1 MREHVFEARD
11 VLVQH
16 AAAGSSDHAEPR
28 ERGRVT
34 RADAPDGG
42 GPLAGLR
49 VIELGTLLAG
59 PFTGRLLGDLGAEIV
74 KVEAPG
80 KPDPI
85 RDWGKA
91 RYEGRS
97 LWWPVQSR
105 NKKCITLEPPRAAR
119 AGAAP
124 AARRAR
130 RRRHRELPAGDARAL
145 GARVRPP
152 ERGEPPRDP
161 GTRLRLRADRAVRA
175 ARRVRVGL
183 GGDGRHPVPERLP
196 RPAAA
201 PHAPLAR
208 RLARRHVRRP
218 GDPRRDLLARRGG
231 RRARSG
237 RRRLADGGGV
247 RDAREHRAR
256 VRQAR
261 DRARPAGD
269 EPEGHRAEQHLQ
281 VARRQVDRDRGER
294 RQRVP
299 PALRGDGDG
308 PSSPTTSGSRP
319 TSRGATTRTRS
330 RGSWPTGRASAT
342 PRRSTAS

>member
-1 MREHVFEARD
+1 MVRQVVALPLTLQVVRLVLARAVVGFAPLPPAAREGARAPRRRACGAGHARAR
-11 VLVQH
+11 LRGPRRARAAH
-16 AAAGSSDHAEPR
+16 RRGAAAGTD
-28 ERGRVT
+28 RVT
-34 RADAPDGG
+34 RADVPDGG

-105 NKKCITLEPPRAAR
+105 NKKCITLNLREHAR

-161 GTRLRLRADRAVRA
+161 GTRVRLRADRAVRA
-175 ARRVRVGL
+175 SAPGSRRC
-183 GGDGRHPVPERLP
+183 
-196 RPAAA
+196 
-201 PHAPLAR
+201 
-208 RLARRHVRRP
+208 
-218 GDPRRDLLARRGG
+218 PRRWA
-231 RRARSG
+231 ASG
-237 RRRLADGGGV
+237 
-247 RDAREHRAR
+247 
-256 VRQAR
+256 
-261 DRARPAGD
+261 
-269 EPEGHRAEQHLQ
+269 
-281 VARRQVDRDRGER
+281 
-294 RQRVP
+294 
-299 PALRGDGDG
+299 
-308 PSSPTTSGSRP
+308 T
-319 TSRGATTRTRS
+319 
-330 RGSWPTGRASAT
+330 
-342 PRRSTAS
+342 